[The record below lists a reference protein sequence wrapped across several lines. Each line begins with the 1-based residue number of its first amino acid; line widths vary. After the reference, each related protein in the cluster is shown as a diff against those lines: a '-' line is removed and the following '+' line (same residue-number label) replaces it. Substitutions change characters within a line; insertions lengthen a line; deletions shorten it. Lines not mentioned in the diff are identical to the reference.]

1 MDQKY
6 QSLSLGLL
14 TIICWASLAT
24 FGQILSHLPP
34 FYILGICFALGAIPG
49 VFFKGKIFPSL
60 RQSLWGIG
68 GFFLYHFFLFYSF
81 RFIPSLKANL
91 INYLWPTF
99 MVIMSS
105 FVFKEKLKWFHFL
118 GASLAIGGCLL
129 LSLEGKGSKEG
140 SENLLG
146 YFLALGAA
154 FVWPIY
160 SLGRK
165 KRGEY
170 GLSSIGGFC
179 IGSSFLCFMIHLLI
193 EPRVTLQI
201 QDALTLFFMGLGPF
215 AIGFYTWEMAV
226 KKGDSKILGALANL
240 TPALST
246 INLVYFGSQKPGEFT
261 WYAVIFILLGSTV
274 GMLDVKKTDSS
285 LRVKE

>member
-6 QSLSLGLL
+6 QSLTLGLL
-14 TIICWASLAT
+14 TIVCWASLAT
-24 FGQILSHLPP
+24 FGQLLSHLPP
-34 FYILGICFALGAIPG
+34 FFILGICFGLGAIPG
-49 VFFKGKIFPSL
+49 IFLKGKLFPSWK
-60 RQSLWGIG
+60 QSLWGIG

-105 FVFKEKLKWFHFL
+105 FVFNEKLKWFHFL
-118 GASLAIGGCLL
+118 GATLATGGCLL
-129 LSLEGKGSKEG
+129 LSLEGESNAA
-140 SENLLG
+140 SENSIG
-146 YFLALGAA
+146 YVLALGAA
-154 FVWPIY
+154 LVWPIY

-179 IGSSFLCFMIHLLI
+179 LGSSFLCFLIHFLK
-193 EPRVTLQI
+193 EPRVTLQFH
-201 QDALTLFFMGLGPF
+201 DAVTLFFMGLGPF

-246 INLVYFGSQKPGEFT
+246 LNLVYFGSQKPGEFT
-261 WYAVIFILLGSTV
+261 WYAVLFILLGSTV
-274 GMLDVKKTDSS
+274 GMLDVKKNNLST
-285 LRVKE
+285 RVRT